1 MSKPSLFRRFDQF
14 FSREDVPFGLCLV
27 RIILP
32 LLLMLPALQ
41 RAGRIRELFSAD
53 GSPAPLWENFGQT
66 GLLPIPSPTVAVALY
81 CCLLTSFV
89 TSSIGLFTRTSLLVA
104 MALNVYFSFLDSIST
119 VTKYTMISA
128 HVMLLLSWAD
138 TSALW
143 SVDGWLRRNERGPGL
158 IPRLLPRTSP
168 VWPRRLVQIF
178 LGVVYLGA
186 AATKM
191 HTPGFFSG
199 DHMSYWM
206 MTNTNFANPFGEYLS
221 LYPGL
226 IVAMSYITIVWEVSF
241 LFSCWRGTARN
252 YALAIGF
259 VFHFMTYLTLGLT
272 LFPALYIVFYLA
284 FFDEDEYLA
293 LRAWLNRIVPRA
305 FAISQETVMW
315 PWRKLDGV
323 LPRWVGVPQAA
334 AALGVFV
341 STCAVVAVEVER
353 RSDVFG
359 VNRAEGRFVLTPIS
373 DSRAKELLRNDQ
385 GIQPSDA
392 VASFDVGT
400 ETFGETLIDR
410 RSEFRYGDMAIVQC
424 SLEPPHHDV
433 WVEVDL
439 HDSDNHIV
447 ARDGAIVPRE
457 KLRGCIY
464 CKFDE
469 RFTPG
474 QYAFV
479 LKLDGKE
486 ITRRDVTL
494 K

>member
-1 MSKPSLFRRFDQF
+1 MSKPSFLRRFDQF
-14 FSREDVPFGLCLV
+14 FSREEIPFGLCLI

-53 GSPAPLWENFGQT
+53 GSPAPMWENFGQT
-66 GLLPIPSPTVAVALY
+66 GLLPIPGATVAVALY
-81 CCLLTSFV
+81 CCLLISFV
-89 TSSIGLFTRTSLLVA
+89 TSSIGLFTRVSLL
-104 MALNVYFSFLDSIST
+104 MAVTLNVYFSFLDSIST

-128 HVMLLLSWAD
+128 HVLLILSWSD
-138 TSALW
+138 CSALW
-143 SVDGWLRRNERGPGL
+143 SVDAWLRRKDRGAGL
-158 IPRLLPRTSP
+158 VPRVLPRTSP
-168 VWPRRLVQIF
+168 IWTRRLVQIF

-226 IVAMSYITIVWEVSF
+226 IVAMSYIAIVWEISF
-241 LFSCWRGTARN
+241 LFSCWRGIARN
-252 YALAIGF
+252 YSLALGV
-259 VFHFMTYLTLGLT
+259 VFHVMTYLTLGLW
-272 LFPALYIVFYLA
+272 LFPALYVVFYLA

-293 LRAWLNRIVPRA
+293 LRAWLSRVAPRA
-305 FAISQETVMW
+305 FSNAQETMLW
-315 PWRKLDGV
+315 PWRRLDA
-323 LPRWVGVPQAA
+323 LMPRWVGVPQMAA
-334 AALGVFV
+334 AMAVLV

-353 RSDVFG
+353 RADVFG
-359 VNRAEGRFVLTPIS
+359 VERPEGRFVLTPLS
-373 DSRAKELLRNDQ
+373 PERAAELLRNDQ
-385 GIQPSDA
+385 TILPADA

-457 KLRGCIY
+457 KLRACIY

-486 ITRRDVTL
+486 VTRREVTL